1 MATPAHCSRQVGRSL
16 APQRR
21 QRKLQCIVVNEMR
34 ECDMQLTHAEE
45 SDKARASNAIR
56 GGAREFKTLLTG
68 EEGSPGNFKLSF
80 VRQSGELDIPRH
92 RHNFDQIRMCLE
104 GEKQNYGKNKW
115 IAPGELVYFPE
126 GTPYGPEKSASHRL
140 SITLQFA
147 GASGGGYLGSARMHA
162 AMAEMTA
169 FGSFENGIFVRTGAL
184 ARGQRRNQD
193 SFEAIWEHVNQ
204 RKIVYP
210 KQRYGEPVH
219 MIPDNF
225 DWLTLEGQS
234 GLAAKTLGI
243 FSERR
248 CEIAMLRV
256 DAGAGGVLAKRATTT
271 IGFVVAGAGEA
282 NGRAL
287 RKHSA
292 FTIERGEDCRLA
304 SPDGMELLTIVLPV
318 AGTAARRAGH

>member
-1 MATPAHCSRQVGRSL
+1 
-16 APQRR
+16 
-21 QRKLQCIVVNEMR
+21 
-34 ECDMQLTHAEE
+34 MQLSHAED

-104 GEKQNYGKNKW
+104 GERQNYGKNKW
-115 IAPGELVYFPE
+115 IEPGELVYFPE

-140 SITLQFA
+140 SITLQFG
-147 GASGGGYLGSARMHA
+147 GASGSGYIGSARLHA
-162 AMAEMTA
+162 AMAEMKA
-169 FGSFENGIFVRTGAL
+169 FGSFANGIFVRNGAL
-184 ARGQRRNQD
+184 RQGQRRNQD
-193 SFEAIWEHVNQ
+193 SFEAIWEHINQ

-210 KQRYGEPVH
+210 KQRYDEPVR
-219 MIPDNF
+219 MKPENF
-225 DWLTLEGQS
+225 EWLPLAGQS

-256 DAGAGGVLAKRATTT
+256 DAGASGTLAKRDTTT
-271 IGFVVAGAGEA
+271 IGFVVKGGGEA
-282 NGRAL
+282 NGNAL

-292 FTIERGEDCRLA
+292 FTIERGEECGLA
-304 SPDGMELLTIVLPV
+304 SQDGVELLMIVLPRL
-318 AGTAARRAGH
+318 AGTARRLAGH